1 MDGRQSRR
9 PAFAR
14 RLRVHARQ
22 LLLKGSNVPR
32 SLQSLERLAFRKRA
46 SQQPFHHQQRITH
59 ELTQLGEVGDAAQ
72 PALVE
77 PRGAGIAVGVV
88 DEARAERA
96 LLDFDHRRMRYV
108 PQAAR
113 LEHVLLRVALVDAA
127 TRRTAARRLR
137 RAARVGTDRGTAA
150 PSCRTR
156 RANSLFRRSS
166 SCQRPSSCIPPCS
179 TSSLR
184 TPLPRPVLTKSMI
197 MGTMGR
203 KTDMIYDEGALYC
216 RQPGCK
222 EKVRWANGRRR
233 EARGRNGGGT
243 TA

>member
-1 MDGRQSRR
+1 MARRQAPRLKESRQEDVQGRLVARRARPFQQIMDGRQSRR

-113 LEHVLLRVALVDAA
+113 LEHVLLRVALVDAPLGA
-127 TRRTAARRLR
+127 EQRHAEPQRVVFVALPASEPIGEQQRLLVELVAQIAFFVDRPVVNVRRL
-137 RAARVGTDRGTAA
+137 AY
-150 PSCRTR
+150 
-156 RANSLFRRSS
+156 
-166 SCQRPSSCIPPCS
+166 
-179 TSSLR
+179 
-184 TPLPRPVLTKSMI
+184 RPV
-197 MGTMGR
+197 
-203 KTDMIYDEGALYC
+203 ALH
-216 RQPGCK
+216 RF
-222 EKVRWANGRRR
+222 
-233 EARGRNGGGT
+233 ARLSL
-243 TA
+243 ALS